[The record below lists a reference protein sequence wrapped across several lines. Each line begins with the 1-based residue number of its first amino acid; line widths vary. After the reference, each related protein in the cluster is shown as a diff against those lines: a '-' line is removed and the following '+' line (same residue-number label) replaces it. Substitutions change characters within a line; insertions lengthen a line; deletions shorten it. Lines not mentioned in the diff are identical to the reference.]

1 MFVLCNAMRVWF
13 KARLGPPTNFTPR
26 FDAIDTAA
34 ESILVKVEI
43 VELPWVQL
51 LDLLWSFCTYHIH
64 IRHVQ
69 EFRIRRLPGYLLI
82 VTQILVY
89 INCCRECQQ
98 RRIHCWLWVK
108 ARISRMLESWKH
120 NPPVSTGLIFSC
132 LAESWAVFLLKRL
145 LHISIIYQHPFR
157 FDLATSLGKL

>member
-1 MFVLCNAMRVWF
+1 MRVWF
-13 KARLGPPTNFTPR
+13 KARLGRCHQFYAALWCDWYGSWNFGCEVSVHTT
-26 FDAIDTAA
+26 FTFFTFGMFKN
-34 ESILVKVEI
+34 S
-43 VELPWVQL
+43 
-51 LDLLWSFCTYHIH
+51 
-64 IRHVQ
+64 
-69 EFRIRRLPGYLLI
+69 EFGGYLVTSSL
-82 VTQILVY
+82 TQILVY